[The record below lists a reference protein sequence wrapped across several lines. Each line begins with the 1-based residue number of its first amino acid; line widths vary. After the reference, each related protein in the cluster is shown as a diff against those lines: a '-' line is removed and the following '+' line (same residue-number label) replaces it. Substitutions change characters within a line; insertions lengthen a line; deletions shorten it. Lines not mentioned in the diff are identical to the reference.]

1 MKAQQVICLPFLSE
15 GWEPHLPHI
24 WGKVLL
30 CLVQTPLRAEPVEIL
45 LERSALVGCITEVG
59 FFFSCIQATG
69 IHSHCLSQKASPS
82 TRKLHHMQGKES

>member
-59 FFFSCIQATG
+59 FFFLLYPGNRHPFSLP
-69 IHSHCLSQKASPS
+69 LS
-82 TRKLHHMQGKES
+82 ES

>member
-15 GWEPHLPHI
+15 GWESHLPHI

-30 CLVQTPLRAEPVEIL
+30 CLAQTLLCAEPAEIL
-45 LERSALVGCITEVG
+45 LERSALAGCIAEIG

-69 IHSHCLSQKASPS
+69 VHSHCLSQKASPYL
-82 TRKLHHMQGKES
+82 RKMHMQGEES